1 MISSEPLDE
10 RPSFDLEDLRRH
22 RDKDEQYII
31 PPDHPKQTII
41 LLGRSGVGKTTIV
54 NVIDDSLYCP
64 PISLLHHPTQ
74 KPQPHQIGGLRIIDT
89 PDIFD
94 QQNKLSKCKI
104 TNHNLLINQFSIPF
118 IDNTVPLFGL
128 VFSVHQGINADD
140 ITAML
145 NFKSKF
151 TQLSPKMMLILTHCE
166 EKLEHQRRDLINEL
180 FEHSRLMNSGM
191 RDFFERGILFMG
203 RIRRES
209 LENNDRKALLFEH
222 GHVMDMRN
230 EFIRRCLEKDS
241 FAVLSLNHRLRDLYH
256 FYVQR
261 FYNIITRM
269 GWKCLVY
276 LCPVISIVIYM
287 YLRYRKGNI
296 EITEIDKIMESPT
309 PTPPMTSPPSKPID
323 MPSIT
328 YCRKGLWY
336 GKSNENF

>member
-1 MISSEPLDE
+1 MVKNSNTEQNGSYTSKEKQQLSSDYH
-10 RPSFDLEDLRRH
+10 RPATNIIFFFRQQRSTCNTSWI
-22 RDKDEQYII
+22 KYII
-31 PPDHPKQTII
+31 PHDLPKQTII

-64 PISLLHHPTQ
+64 PISLLHHPAQ
-74 KPQPHQIGGLRIIDT
+74 QPQSQQIGGLRIIDT

-230 EFIRRCLEKDS
+230 EFIWRCQENGS
-241 FAVLSLNHRLRDLYH
+241 NIPITFEDLYRDSH
-256 FYVQR
+256 CFHLRR
-261 FYNIITRM
+261 FCYHCSCGR
-269 GWKCLVY
+269 WFCSL
-276 LCPVISIVIYM
+276 
-287 YLRYRKGNI
+287 
-296 EITEIDKIMESPT
+296 
-309 PTPPMTSPPSKPID
+309 
-323 MPSIT
+323 
-328 YCRKGLWY
+328 
-336 GKSNENF
+336 